1 MRRDWILGFGA
12 MSTLAVLVGLDLL
25 VALAAQRGAAASR
38 MILRGARQPRRIR
51 ASGRG

>member
-25 VALAAQRGAAASR
+25 VALASDRSLAASHAL
-38 MILRGARQPRRIR
+38 LRGLGARTARPVR
-51 ASGRG
+51 